1 MSRGRTFSRE
11 FKHAIV
17 REIMRGDLGPTQICR
32 KHGLNER
39 MVLRW
44 RTEVAERGEDA
55 FTPQTP
61 QVGDAKELRIA
72 ELERLVGQLTLENT
86 VLKKGLQ
93 HVQWRSD
100 MP

>member
-1 MSRGRTFSRE
+1 MGRGRTFSRE
-11 FKHAIV
+11 FKFAIV
-17 REIMRGDLGPTQICR
+17 REVMRGEQGPVQICR

-39 MVLRW
+39 VVLRW
-44 RTEVAERGEDA
+44 RNEVAERGDEA
-55 FTPQTP
+55 FTPSLAP
-61 QVGDAKELRIA
+61 AGDATELRIA

>member
-1 MSRGRTFSRE
+1 MGRGRTFSRE
-11 FKHAIV
+11 FKFAIV
-17 REIMRGDLGPTQICR
+17 REVMRGDDGPAQICR

-44 RTEVAERGEDA
+44 RKEVAARGEDA
-55 FTPQTP
+55 FTPQLAP
-61 QVGDAKELRIA
+61 AGDANELRIA
-72 ELERLVGQLTLENT
+72 ELERLVGQLALENS